1 MSDVFMV
8 GEQRSGSNL
17 LRLMLASGGF
27 AAPHPAHVLSR
38 VTPLLPRFGD
48 LQEDRNWERLV
59 DTCCTLVE
67 RNPVPWAPLE
77 SLDRAVIAAGC
88 RDRSLVAVFGALMDA
103 YAQANGRSRWACKS
117 MGVVNFLDELER
129 YFEAPRYVYL
139 YRDPRDVTLSFT
151 KAVVGE
157 KHPYLIASRWAERQR
172 ACLAAGDR
180 LGPERF
186 HGLSYE
192 ALTSDPRGTLT
203 GLCRFLGIEFRE
215 EMLEGHASSAAASA
229 AGRSQLWENL
239 DRPVMKSNTRK
250 YLSGLQEA
258 EIRMVEVTCADVM
271 ERLGY
276 EREFEDPAAGL
287 DLSPAALEAYAAE
300 NERLKGL
307 KREEMDPED
316 RARRRLQLSTLEEL
330 AESAP

>member
-1 MSDVFMV
+1 MPD
-8 GEQRSGSNL
+8 
-17 LRLMLASGGF
+17 
-27 AAPHPAHVLSR
+27 
-38 VTPLLPRFGD
+38 
-48 LQEDRNWERLV
+48 
-59 DTCCTLVE
+59 
-67 RNPVPWAPLE
+67 
-77 SLDRAVIAAGC
+77 LDR
-88 RDRSLVAVFGALMDA
+88 LF
-103 YAQANGRSRWACKS
+103 
-117 MGVVNFLDELER
+117 
-129 YFEAPRYVYL
+129 
-139 YRDPRDVTLSFT
+139 
-151 KAVVGE
+151 
-157 KHPYLIASRWAERQR
+157 
-172 ACLAAGDR
+172 
-180 LGPERF
+180 
-186 HGLSYE
+186 
-192 ALTSDPRGTLT
+192 
-203 GLCRFLGIEFRE
+203 
-215 EMLEGHASSAAASA
+215 A

-250 YLSGLQEA
+250 YLSGLEEA